1 MNPTSFTIWDTETTG
16 LDKAF
21 DVPVE
26 IGALFTDA
34 SLQPIRHIH
43 LSCRPPRSVL
53 PQPGALL
60 TTKRRISE
68 LMSRPMTAYE
78 TTGRF
83 KEVVEAVTPT
93 CFVTYN
99 GVKFDDPLIQH
110 TLYRHLHDPY
120 LMMKAG
126 NSRLDILRL
135 VQLAYALG
143 HGDLVVPMSDVGKI
157 TFKLDQIA
165 PLNGFNEKGAHSALV
180 DARAVLHLCR
190 LLATRAPELWARAV
204 RLWSRKDA
212 VRNLVGGADVIVQ
225 FSWDWRKGGRPSF
238 KALHPIGPGRSY
250 PGDIVC
256 LDLAIDPADYRSLA
270 PEELTGKIAI
280 GPKPRPIC
288 TVRLNGFPIVFNG
301 DDPLV
306 RGRVPVEAKV
316 LAERAQQISHDSGL
330 HDRVLEAV
338 DLSRDS
344 FEEPGHPEQ
353 QLYSGGF
360 ISAPD
365 MIAMERFHL
374 VTPEN
379 KLDVVRTFAD
389 TRLQYLGERLIFEEW
404 PAILPLE
411 IRARLDAELRGRHLS
426 SMECPW
432 TTVATG
438 LEAIEDLLPKA
449 DDAGRA
455 ILMEYQEYL
464 MSLLQS
470 QDVLA
475 A

>member
-16 LDKAF
+16 LDKAL

-26 IGALFTDA
+26 IGALVTDS
-34 SLQPIRHIH
+34 SLQPIRDFH
-43 LSCRPPRSVL
+43 LSCRPPRFVL

-68 LMSRPMTAYE
+68 LMSRSMTAYE
-78 TTGRF
+78 TTSRF
-83 KEVVEAVTPT
+83 KEMVEEVTPT

-110 TLYRHLHDPY
+110 TFYRHLHDPY
-120 LMMKAG
+120 VMMRAG
-126 NSRLDILRL
+126 NSRLDMLRL

-143 HGDLVVPMSDVGKI
+143 RGDLVVPMSEVGKV

-165 PLNGFNEKGAHSALV
+165 PLNGFEEKGAHSALV
-180 DARAVLHLCR
+180 DARAVLHLAR
-190 LLATRAPELWARAV
+190 RLATRAPELWARAV

-212 VRNLVGGADVIVQ
+212 VLNLVGRADVIVQ

-256 LDLAIDPADYRSLA
+256 LDLAIDPAEYMSLA
-270 PEELTGKIAI
+270 PGELTGKITI

-288 TVRLNGFPIVFNG
+288 AVRLNGFPIVFNG

-306 RGRVPVEAKV
+306 HGRVPVDAEV
-316 LAERAQQISHDSGL
+316 LAQRAQLIRRNSAL
-330 HDRVLEAV
+330 RDRVLEAV

-344 FEEPGHPEQ
+344 FEEPEHPEQ

-360 ISAPD
+360 FSDPD
-365 MIAMERFHL
+365 MIAMEQFHL
-374 VTPEN
+374 VAPEK
-379 KLDVVRTFAD
+379 KLEVVRTFAD

-404 PAILPLE
+404 PTALPVE
-411 IRARLDAELRGRHLS
+411 IRARLDAELRAVTCRLWSALGRRWQLR
-426 SMECPW
+426 
-432 TTVATG
+432 
-438 LEAIEDLLPKA
+438 LEAIEDLLPNA
-449 DDAGRA
+449 DDKGRA
-455 ILMEYQEYL
+455 ILIEYQEYL
-464 MSLLQS
+464 KGLLQS
-470 QDVLA
+470 QNVLA